1 MRKIETKKNKI
12 RTKKN
17 TSQIVIYKTKSGETK
32 VDVRFENETVWLTQS
47 GLAELFETTKN
58 NISIHI
64 KNIFEEGE
72 LMKEAT
78 VKDFLTVQKEGGR
91 EVSREIEH
99 YNLDLIISVGYRIK
113 SSIATSFR
121 QWANT
126 VLKSYITDGYSINKS
141 LVQKNY
147 EKFLLAINDVKSL
160 LPNAGT
166 ISNIEILDLV
176 KLFADTWFSLDSY
189 DKSILPQKGATKKSV
204 AITSNELGAALE
216 ELKSELISQK
226 QATELFAQV
235 RQVGNLQNIISN
247 VFQSFDGKDLYPSL
261 ELKAANLLYF
271 VIKNHPFV
279 DGNKRSGAFAF
290 IWFLNKA
297 GILDKNKI
305 NPQALTALTI
315 LIAESNMKDKERMV
329 GIVLLLLQKK

>member
-1 MRKIETKKNKI
+1 MRKIGNKKEENEVLVFQAKSGAIELKGDFSNETLWANQ
-12 RTKKN
+12 
-17 TSQIVIYKTKSGETK
+17 SQIAEVFGVDRTVITKHIRNILNDKELDEKVVCAKFAHTTSHGAMPGKT
-32 VDVRFENETVWLTQS
+32 
-47 GLAELFETTKN
+47 
-58 NISIHI
+58 
-64 KNIFEEGE
+64 
-72 LMKEAT
+72 
-78 VKDFLTVQKEGGR
+78 QKQ
-91 EVSREIEH
+91 EVTH
-99 YNLDLIISVGYRIK
+99 YNLDIILSVGYRTNSNVAIK
-113 SSIATSFR
+113 FR
-121 QWANT
+121 QWANS
-126 VLKSYITDGYSINKS
+126 VLKSHITKGYSINS
-141 LVQKNY
+141 SYIQQNY
-147 EKFLLAINDVKSL
+147 EKFILAINDVKSL

-166 ISNIEILDLV
+166 ISNTEILDLV

-204 AITSNELGAALE
+204 TITSNELGAALE

-247 VFQSFDGKDLYPSL
+247 VFQSFGGKDLYPSL

-305 NPQALTALTI
+305 NPQTLTALTI